1 MELAV
6 NLVRVVNAILLSITV
21 LASLGVMRFYY
32 EVARK
37 RDVQGE
43 RHLLPLHV
51 WTISLS
57 YILIGIAAVF
67 FEMPLLLRQGIT
79 FVGLAIGTFALW
91 VIFKGTYLR
100 YHDR

>member
-1 MELAV
+1 MELAEDLIRTV
-6 NLVRVVNAILLSITV
+6 NIILLSITV

-32 EVARK
+32 EVSRQ
-37 RDVQGE
+37 RDAQGQ

-57 YILIGIAAVF
+57 YILIGVAAVF
-67 FEMPLLLRQGIT
+67 EMPPLLDQGIA
-79 FVGLAIGTFALW
+79 FVGLAIGVYALA

-100 YHDR
+100 YYGR